1 MQAQTKT
8 SSINIVTST
17 FYKPPTCNYR
27 CSSILVKYAVD
38 IQFNKTFTAVQLV
51 FLISCKTFQR
61 LYNFAFAQNVPFQP
75 SSTMMTIVGWK
86 NMLKVSI
93 IDALAFV
100 ELHYFLVHTVMR
112 F

>member
-1 MQAQTKT
+1 M
-8 SSINIVTST
+8 
-17 FYKPPTCNYR
+17 
-27 CSSILVKYAVD
+27 
-38 IQFNKTFTAVQLV
+38 
-51 FLISCKTFQR
+51 
-61 LYNFAFAQNVPFQP
+61 VPFQP

>member
-61 LYNFAFAQNVPFQP
+61 LCNFAFAQNG
-75 SSTMMTIVGWK
+75 T
-86 NMLKVSI
+86 VSAKFYN
-93 IDALAFV
+93 DDNRRLEKYV
-100 ELHYFLVHTVMR
+100 ESKYH
-112 F
+112 